1 MTRTPARPAAVA
13 AGLLVVL
20 VLVALAV
27 VGLHSHRLYAVQTGS
42 MAPTIPARSLVVVD
56 PGRYAVG
63 QPITYEHAG
72 ALVTHRLVS
81 VNPDGSLVTR
91 GDANPSTDAWSVAP
105 DAVIG
110 GVVASVPELGYWL
123 VYLRSPIGLL
133 SVVLGLLLLY
143 QIWSLLLRSD
153 DDLAGAVGL
162 GAIRPRS
169 RQPAFGRVA
178 DLRPC
183 LVADGVTGRPGRV
196 FDWRETD
203 DGWQALVRFTV
214 VEDDRH
220 TTVERWIAAGDV
232 QPT

>member
-1 MTRTPARPAAVA
+1 MTRTPARLAALA

-20 VLVALAV
+20 ALVALAV
-27 VGLHSHRLYAVQTGS
+27 LGLHSHRLYAVQTGS
-42 MAPTIPARSLVVVD
+42 MAPTIPPRSLVVVD
-56 PGRYAVG
+56 PGHYAVG

-72 ALVTHRLVS
+72 ALVTHRLVAIA
-81 VNPDGSLVTR
+81 PDGSLVTR
-91 GDANPSTDAWSVAP
+91 GDANPSTDAWNVAP
-105 DAVIG
+105 GAVIG

-123 VYLRSPIGLL
+123 VYLRSPMGLL

-143 QIWSLLLRSD
+143 QIWALLLRSD
-153 DDLAGAVGL
+153 DDLAAGFGAVRQG
-162 GAIRPRS
+162 S
-169 RQPAFGRVA
+169 RQPAFGRLA

-183 LVADGVTGRPGRV
+183 LVADGAVGRPGRV

-214 VEDDRH
+214 VDDDRH
-220 TTVERWIAAGDV
+220 TSLERWVAAGDV